1 MSQIEK
7 INRERDS
14 MVAASGHH
22 GKKYGNGV
30 VSRTSHSGD
39 SNKSKDSKHKIP
51 EEGVKGKTKSSTIN
65 EETLAD
71 PALDVLAA
79 SRYYLPYF
87 ETSTLFILVILSMT
101 IKDYKR

>member
-14 MVAASGHH
+14 MVAASVHH

-39 SNKSKDSKHKIP
+39 SSKSKDSKHKIP

-65 EETLAD
+65 EETRAD

-79 SRYYLPYF
+79 SRYYLPYH
-87 ETSTLFILVILSMT
+87 ETSTLLLLLLSMK
-101 IKDYKR
+101 IKDYNR

>member
-14 MVAASGHH
+14 IVAASGHH

-30 VSRTSHSGD
+30 VSKTNHSGD
-39 SNKSKDSKHKIP
+39 SSKSKDSKHKIA
-51 EEGVKGKTKSSTIN
+51 EEGVKGNAKSSTIK
-65 EETLAD
+65 EETIAD

-79 SRYYLPYF
+79 SRYNFPYH
-87 ETSTLFILVILSMT
+87 EASTLLIVQVLSMT
-101 IKDYKR
+101 INDYNR

>member
-14 MVAASGHH
+14 IVAASGHH

-30 VSRTSHSGD
+30 VSKTNHSGD
-39 SNKSKDSKHKIP
+39 SSKSKDSKTKIP
-51 EEGVKGKTKSSTIN
+51 EDGAKGKAKSSTIN

-87 ETSTLFILVILSMT
+87 ETSTLFILLSMT